1 MDAKWLCF
9 PHLCAVSDV
18 GARRN
23 NEDGF
28 TVGTLPYGY
37 YLGIADGLGGHAAG
51 EVASEIALKT
61 ARKVVMGE
69 YEDRMDGT
77 MLRILLRKSHELAN
91 SAVLEEAVGERAG
104 MGTTLLTAVVR
115 GREVFLANTG
125 DSRAQLIRDGSIVA
139 KTRDHNLLRELL
151 DRGEL
156 TEEEAWGHPA
166 STRLTRVIGGRGKRF
181 GVDLYRWEARP
192 GDWLLLST
200 DGLHDYVKP
209 ERILEILGESKEPG
223 EAVKALLDEALGVT
237 HDNVTI
243 ILYRWF

>member
-1 MDAKWLCF
+1 MDSKWLCY
-9 PHLCAVSDV
+9 PHLCAASDV
-18 GARRN
+18 GARKN

-28 TVGTLPYGY
+28 TIGKLPYGHY
-37 YLGIADGLGGHAAG
+37 IGIADGLGGHAAG
-51 EVASEIALKT
+51 EVASAIALET
-61 ARKVVMGE
+61 AREVVLSE
-69 YEDRMDGT
+69 YEDGMDGT
-77 MLRILLRKSHELAN
+77 MLRVLLRKSHELAN
-91 SAVLEEAVGERAG
+91 SAVLEEAIGERAG

-125 DSRAQLIRDGSIVA
+125 DSRAQLIRNGKVLA
-139 KTRDHNLLRELL
+139 QTRDHNLLRELL

-166 STRLTRVIGGRGKRF
+166 SSRLTHVIGASGRRF
-181 GVDLYRWEARP
+181 AVDFYRWEARP

-209 ERILEILGESKEPG
+209 KRILEILSENNEPR
-223 EAVKALLDEALGVT
+223 EAVKALLNEALGVT

>member
-1 MDAKWLCF
+1 MDSKWLCY

-18 GARRN
+18 GARKN

-28 TVGTLPYGY
+28 VVGKLSYGH

-51 EVASEIALKT
+51 EVASAIALET
-61 ARKVVMGE
+61 AREVVLSE
-69 YEDRMDGT
+69 YEDGMDGT
-77 MLRILLRKSHELAN
+77 MLRVLLRKSHELAN
-91 SAVLEEAVGERAG
+91 SAVLEEAIGERAG

-125 DSRAQLIRDGSIVA
+125 DSRAQLIRNGKVLA
-139 KTRDHNLLRELL
+139 QTRDHNLLRELL
-151 DRGEL
+151 DMGRTL
-156 TEEEAWGHPA
+156 TEAEALDA
-166 STRLTRVIGGRGKRF
+166 SRRLTHVIGGRGKRF
-181 GVDLYRWEARP
+181 AVDFYRWEARP

-209 ERILEILGESKEPG
+209 ERILEILSESKEPR
-223 EAVKALLDEALGVT
+223 EAVKALLNEALGVT